1 MELSQKK
8 FQPKRVAITRDK
20 SNRYTELHCQAVVIA
35 KITPLLR
42 FWHIVCIDLDMS
54 DTSYQPRQPEAKECA
69 MLVLTRKLQE
79 RIHIGENITITVVRI
94 QGNTVRVGI
103 EAPGDVRVVRGEV
116 MARDQAELAAV
127 ELAAVEAEPQA
138 ADEPLVAAAGDT
150 AVVLR
155 RKPPLA
161 RITAGRTRLRLAMTD
176 GRPASPPPRRDACA
190 VSGPDPALTC

>member
-1 MELSQKK
+1 
-8 FQPKRVAITRDK
+8 
-20 SNRYTELHCQAVVIA
+20 
-35 KITPLLR
+35 
-42 FWHIVCIDLDMS
+42 
-54 DTSYQPRQPEAKECA
+54 

-116 MARDQAELAAV
+116 VARDAAELAA
-127 ELAAVEAEPQA
+127 AEAEPLA
-138 ADEPLVAAAGDT
+138 AAEPLVANADDT

-161 RITAGRTRLRLAMTD
+161 RITAGKTRLRLAVTD
-176 GRPASPPPRRDACA
+176 GRPALQPPLRDACA
-190 VSGPDPALTC
+190 VSGPASALTC

>member
-8 FQPKRVAITRDK
+8 FHPKRIAITSDK
-20 SNRYTELHCQAVVIA
+20 SSRYTKTLCQSVVIA
-35 KITPLLR
+35 KIALLLR
-42 FWHIVCIDLDMS
+42 LWHIVCIDLDTS

-79 RIHIGENITITVVRI
+79 KIHIGENITITVVRI

-116 MARDQAELAAV
+116 MARDEAELAA
-127 ELAAVEAEPQA
+127 AEAEPLT
-138 ADEPLVAAAGDT
+138 ADEPLVANVGDT

-155 RKPPLA
+155 RKAPLA
-161 RITAGRTRLRLAMTD
+161 RITAGKTRLRLAVTD
-176 GRPASPPPRRDACA
+176 GRPALQPPLRDACA
-190 VSGPDPALTC
+190 VAGPAPALTC